1 MTFAM
6 RREYTRY
13 CRRPPIGELL
23 PYIRPDIIPVAMN
36 TARVLRAARH
46 RACLSQSALARSA
59 GTSQATVSAYETAVK
74 HPSVATLD
82 RLLAAAGSRLTIAPA
97 ATPFS
102 HVAPER
108 HAWTARAL
116 ADVLSLADALPT
128 RYEPRL
134 RFPRLPVASRPR
146 R

>member
-1 MTFAM
+1 
-6 RREYTRY
+6 
-13 CRRPPIGELL
+13 
-23 PYIRPDIIPVAMN
+23 MN
-36 TARVLRAARH
+36 AARALRAARH
-46 RACLSQSALARSA
+46 RARLSQSALARSA

-97 ATPFS
+97 ATPVS

-108 HAWTARAL
+108 HARTARAL

-128 RYEPRL
+128 RYEPHL
-134 RFPRLPVASRPR
+134 GFPRLPAASPPR